1 VYLKNKKKQAVEGL
15 QMHVIER
22 GETLRAIAQR
32 YGVRLSSLCRL
43 NGIEIDDMIREGDI
57 IRLRK

>member
-1 VYLKNKKKQAVEGL
+1 MDYLDKQAVEGL

-22 GETLRAIAQR
+22 GESLRGIAQR